1 MGWGII
7 ADWVIGSGSPN
18 RFVITAGPEFARW
31 WTGEEHV
38 EDDVVVVIELP
49 CEDGELEWSVICVFG
64 RLYEECLDG
73 DEVDEAGEVGRKIAK
88 IYHLSVKSLLN

>member
-1 MGWGII
+1 M
-7 ADWVIGSGSPN
+7 
-18 RFVITAGPEFARW
+18 
-31 WTGEEHV
+31 
-38 EDDVVVVIELP
+38 VIELP